1 MYQDMFKKVLSGVVI
16 GGLVMSLGLG
26 CKKKE
31 EAQEP
36 PAGTEQP
43 APTTPGDMPGEEPQV
58 PSGMEAPSMEPGAP
72 MMDTDQ
78 PSTDEDMGDETQ
90 QSPMS

>member
-1 MYQDMFKKVLSGVVI
+1 MYQDMFKKVLSGFVI

-43 APTTPGDMPGEEPQV
+43 APTAPEGMPGEEPQA
-58 PSGMEAPSMEPGAP
+58 PYGMETPSMEPEAP
-72 MMDTDQ
+72 TMDTDQ
-78 PSTDEDMGDETQ
+78 PLSQEDVEDETQ
-90 QSPMS
+90 QDPML